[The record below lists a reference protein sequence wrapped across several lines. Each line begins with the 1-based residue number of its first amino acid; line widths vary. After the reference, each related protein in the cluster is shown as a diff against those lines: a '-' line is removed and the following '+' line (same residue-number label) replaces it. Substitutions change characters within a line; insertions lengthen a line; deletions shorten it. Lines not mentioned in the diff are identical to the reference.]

1 MTLSKAERQTLLG
14 PAVVGAVF
22 GLLAGFADFGV
33 ALEYGRNMR
42 PMYFGVHWPLLEA
55 LITFSLV
62 SSGIAFLFGVMPLV
76 VARVI
81 AKRARR

>member
-1 MTLSKAERQTLLG
+1 MTLSKAERQILLG

-22 GLLAGFADFGV
+22 GLLAGLADFGV

-42 PMYFGVHWPLLEA
+42 PIFGVHWPLLEA